1 MEFGGAGET
10 FALHL
15 PRPPFS
21 RWELISPP
29 PFSSEFRAWRLTL
42 TAGILIVCWILP
54 GVISAMHES
63 DQATVLS
70 DAWHLSKGGSW
81 QPGVFYNYDKLFV
94 TDWLLAADFW
104 AMRQAGGPR

>member
-1 MEFGGAGET
+1 
-10 FALHL
+10 
-15 PRPPFS
+15 
-21 RWELISPP
+21 
-29 PFSSEFRAWRLTL
+29 
-42 TAGILIVCWILP
+42 
-54 GVISAMHES
+54 MHES